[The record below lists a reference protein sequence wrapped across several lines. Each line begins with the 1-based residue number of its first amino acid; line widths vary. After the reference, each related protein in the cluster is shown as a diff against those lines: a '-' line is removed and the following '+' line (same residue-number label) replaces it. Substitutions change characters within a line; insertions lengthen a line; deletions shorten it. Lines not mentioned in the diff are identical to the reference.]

1 LEFSPRREGV
11 SLPRMPAVSENV
23 SLFSAAGPFAWPLL
37 LLGALAVVFFIERT
51 VFLRKGRVGAAKFLD
66 GIKANLRE
74 NHLVEALTVCEEA
87 PAGPVPRVVKAILL
101 HARGRDEARMR
112 FAAEEAALLEAP
124 VLERRVGS
132 LLAIAKIAPL
142 LGLTGTVFALLRAFW
157 GMRGQGHYA
166 TADAFAGDI
175 AAALATTALGLLLS
189 ALAHLAHH
197 FLNGCARAVLHDIEW
212 AAHETIQF
220 VCAELGGDGTENS
233 GGDTAGADGKSATS
247 AAPASAA

>member
-1 LEFSPRREGV
+1 VLHRAGEG
-11 SLPRMPAVSENV
+11 EQ
-23 SLFSAAGPFAWPLL
+23 
-37 LLGALAVVFFIERT
+37 
-51 VFLRKGRVGAAKFLD
+51 
-66 GIKANLRE
+66 
-74 NHLVEALTVCEEA
+74 
-87 PAGPVPRVVKAILL
+87 
-101 HARGRDEARMR
+101 RMR
-112 FAAEEAALLEAP
+112 LAAEEAALLEVP
-124 VLERRVGS
+124 QLERRVGT

-166 TADAFAGDI
+166 TADAFAGDV

-233 GGDTAGADGKSATS
+233 GGDIASTDGKSETGAT
-247 AAPASAA
+247 PASAA